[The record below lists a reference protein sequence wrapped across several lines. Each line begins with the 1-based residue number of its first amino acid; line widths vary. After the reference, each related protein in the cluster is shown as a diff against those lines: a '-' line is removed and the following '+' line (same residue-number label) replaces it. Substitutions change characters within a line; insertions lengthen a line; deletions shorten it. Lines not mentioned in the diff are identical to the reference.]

1 MTSKNERFRR
11 SKGRRVTAQFA
22 RLPHR
27 LLNHESFRTLSPRAT
42 KFLVDLAAQYN
53 GYNNGDLSATK
64 KTMLDRGWNSSDQL
78 NKAKREAEERGLIRV
93 TRQGG
98 RNRCNLYA
106 LTWFQIDECRG
117 KHDAT
122 PTSNPPNDWVH
133 WVRPCRG
140 SK

>member
-27 LLNHESFRTLSPRAT
+27 LLHHDSFRTLSPRAT
-42 KFLVDLAAQYN
+42 KFLIDLAAQYN

-106 LTWFQIDECRG
+106 LTWFEIDECRG
-117 KHDAT
+117 KHDPT
-122 PTSNPPNDWVH
+122 PTSKPTNDWVL
-133 WVRPCRG
+133 WVRPSRG

>member
-1 MTSKNERFRR
+1 
-11 SKGRRVTAQFA
+11 
-22 RLPHR
+22 
-27 LLNHESFRTLSPRAT
+27 
-42 KFLVDLAAQYN
+42 LVDLAAQYN

-64 KTMLDRGWNSSDQL
+64 KTMLDRGWNSGDQL

-106 LTWFQIDECRG
+106 LTWFAIDECRG

-122 PTSNPPNDWVH
+122 PTSKPPNDWVR